1 MSPQP
6 KKFESNAE
14 KQKAFRERK
23 KKSLLQKLK
32 DALKSE
38 PVQEN
43 EECLIPNAEI
53 QQETNA
59 LQQKPIGT
67 AIFLPPRENA
77 PSTKST
83 IGSTEQA
90 LKSKKSG
97 GRCELCGILLS
108 PREGSRCGNCQQ
120 FQSKEEMLYA
130 RDLRRRLIRSSN
142 STVNTE
148 LERIAQEAMKKWR
161 LEHNIQRSEP

>member
-32 DALKSE
+32 DSLNGKSNE
-38 PVQEN
+38 DIVQDN

-53 QQETNA
+53 
-59 LQQKPIGT
+59 QQKPIGT